1 MDESIILMKLLDLTV
16 KQDWEKKKKFIEL
29 NLRTIIRKIVVQKLS
44 NSKDYYH
51 TQQSHDNGHL
61 GAKIN
66 ST

>member
-1 MDESIILMKLLDLTV
+1 MDESIILMKLLDLIV
-16 KQDWEKKKKFIEL
+16 KQDWEKKKIIEL

-44 NSKDYYH
+44 YSKDYYH

-61 GAKIN
+61 GARIN